1 MGSGKTT
8 LARTLSSHLNIP
20 FYELD
25 NVVWKRFQS
34 GDVRR
39 SEKERDEY
47 LQNIVRSNAWIIEGV
62 HYEWVLPSFQQA
74 ELIIYLD
81 TPYSI
86 RTYQIIK
93 RFVRQ
98 KFALEQANYQPTF
111 NIFWKMFQWNSF
123 FERPK

>member
-1 MGSGKTT
+1 VKKK
-8 LARTLSSHLNIP
+8 
-20 FYELD
+20 D
-25 NVVWKRFQS
+25 
-34 GDVRR
+34 
-39 SEKERDEY
+39 

-86 RTYQIIK
+86 RTYRIIK

-98 KFALEQANYQPTF
+98 KFGLEQANYQPTF
-111 NIFWKMFQWNSF
+111 NIFWKMSQWNSF
-123 FERPK
+123 FERESKPKILNIVSQYEDKFIIVKNDDEIKTYFKMRWR